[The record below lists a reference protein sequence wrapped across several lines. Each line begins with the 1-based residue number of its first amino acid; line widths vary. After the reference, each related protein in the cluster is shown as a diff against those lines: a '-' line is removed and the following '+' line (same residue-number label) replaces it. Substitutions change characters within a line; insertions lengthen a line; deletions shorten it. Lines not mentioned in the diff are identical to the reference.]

1 MTTLSLFGQE
11 TFAAKVQKKQMIL
24 APFSKTFTTN
34 FWGDIAFCILA
45 FVLYASV
52 RVGQNMSWKANKS

>member
-34 FWGDIAFCILA
+34 F
-45 FVLYASV
+45 
-52 RVGQNMSWKANKS
+52 